1 MSPWPFILIHLSTQ
15 LHSFR
20 KFVLKKTLI
29 KFAMKEKKNEM
40 WEEAIKLVG
49 IRYQYINRDYEK
61 IGGMMLT
68 SHSLHIYIKKILS
81 PFISG

>member
-1 MSPWPFILIHLSTQ
+1 
-15 LHSFR
+15 
-20 KFVLKKTLI
+20 
-29 KFAMKEKKNEM
+29 MKEKKNEM

-68 SHSLHIYIKKILS
+68 SHSLHIYIKKFLS